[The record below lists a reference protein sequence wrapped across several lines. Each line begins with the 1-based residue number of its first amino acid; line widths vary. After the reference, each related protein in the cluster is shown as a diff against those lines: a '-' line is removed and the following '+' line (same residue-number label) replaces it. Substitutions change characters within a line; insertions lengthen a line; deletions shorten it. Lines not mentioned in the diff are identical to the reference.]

1 MATTIAL
8 LVGISDAYLWSSQ
21 WVLSDPLFIAFTL
34 LCLWALH
41 RAQTGVR
48 AGGALWLAVGWS
60 AAVLAYFT
68 RSAGLPLLLAVAAW
82 VALKRRWRTLAVM
95 VVSFGIPAAL
105 WWYRGAGLGAAYIS
119 EFWFVDPYRP
129 DLGRADAMDLVSR
142 VYGNARMYLGTY
154 IPGGLTGLRGTPIK
168 ILGGGLGALALV
180 GWLRRAKAGI
190 TPAELFAPLY
200 LGLVLL
206 WPEVWSGDRF
216 ALPLYPFFLFYAGEA
231 LIHFVRPARPAAR
244 VAAGAAAFALVL
256 VPAGGVW
263 WGVSARSS
271 ACRELVQQ
279 AGPFACY
286 GDPVLEFERA
296 AVWSGHH
303 LPPGSSVLTRKPR
316 LFFVL
321 NGIQGQ
327 AYPLT
332 RDPEEFLDFAGR
344 TSSSYLVLDRFDNLA
359 AYLSGAGHR
368 RAAGPV
374 LRDYRLG
381 CRRRDPNRAPGD
393 FQPRGHPERESG
405 GRRSHRYRRS
415 AGLSARRRSR
425 GHRRERTLLLVD
437 HRPPA
442 RRPGSIKEREG
453 HAESDVLQERPLD
466 RVATP
471 DEGGDQ
477 WSTGG
482 RERPE
487 HPREPAPRRGHVA
500 SSGVHRAPGQA
511 ASRQESS
518 KAPQGQPVADA
529 YEHLLDEVLRTRRR
543 EGHVSPNERADR
555 AGEHGRTGTGQRCP
569 QCESSGGARSD
580 GAAPQGSRDHRAGAR
595 QESRFEM
602 TQERD
607 VFSKAAVEAS
617 VPGTMFRFELGDAR
631 GSRRKART
639 LPCVAETIPDAMAV
653 WTHARVDLR
662 FGATI
667 DKGGSRDRT
676 LTRSRMHRSAQR
688 LGS

>member
-1 MATTIAL
+1 MIVPPESGDQPTTTTFEEPSGASTRQVFALAVLVLIVEIVFVVSVFNPSPHTGGDNAGYLTLAYSLIERGAYLDLHDPAEPAHTKYPPVYAAVLAGAMVLGARAWTTFKALSGTFIVLAVMLTFVWVNERRGPVMATTIAL

-48 AGGALWLAVGWS
+48 GGGALWLAVGWS

-359 AYLSGAGHR
+359 AYYPARVIEERPGRFCAITGWG
-368 RAAGPV
+368 AAGGIRTE
-374 LRDYRLG
+374 LLG
-381 CRRRDPNRAPGD
+381 ISS
-393 FQPRGHPERESG
+393 REDT
-405 GRRSHRYRRS
+405 RS
-415 AGLSARRRSR
+415 
-425 GHRRERTLLLVD
+425 E
-437 HRPPA
+437 
-442 RRPGSIKEREG
+442 
-453 HAESDVLQERPLD
+453 
-466 RVATP
+466 RVAE
-471 DEGGDQ
+471 DEA
-477 WSTGG
+477 T
-482 RERPE
+482 
-487 HPREPAPRRGHVA
+487 V
-500 SSGVHRAPGQA
+500 
-511 ASRQESS
+511 
-518 KAPQGQPVADA
+518 
-529 YEHLLDEVLRTRRR
+529 T
-543 EGHVSPNERADR
+543 
-555 AGEHGRTGTGQRCP
+555 
-569 QCESSGGARSD
+569 
-580 GAAPQGSRDHRAGAR
+580 
-595 QESRFEM
+595 
-602 TQERD
+602 
-607 VFSKAAVEAS
+607 
-617 VPGTMFRFELGDAR
+617 
-631 GSRRKART
+631 
-639 LPCVAETIPDAMAV
+639 
-653 WTHARVDLR
+653 VDLR
-662 FGATI
+662 VCPPDVVVAAIVESVPSYSSTTVPLLAGL
-667 DKGGSRDRT
+667 DR
-676 LTRSRMHRSAQR
+676 
-688 LGS
+688 